1 MRVERDGG
9 TRRREGHALSAIA
22 EHDGVPRVVAV
33 ERLGDLGRHLVAGN
47 AAAARRTAPVGV
59 KRALSLQWISE
70 RRDSERVDAF
80 DRAKGEIDR
89 GPLGARSNP
98 SGTTGEMFFGNLGL
112 FIDSKEV
119 TK

>member
-47 AAAARRTAPVGV
+47 AAAARRTAPVDV
-59 KRALSLQWISE
+59 STLYRAPFGYHASE
-70 RRDSERVDAF
+70 I
-80 DRAKGEIDR
+80 RAG
-89 GPLGARSNP
+89 
-98 SGTTGEMFFGNLGL
+98 F
-112 FIDSKEV
+112 
-119 TK
+119 